1 MLSKEPAWCDGETC
15 LACNVRFGITT
26 RRHHWYMQ
34 QLSSHSCYFLCQH
47 SRRNDTIRERCYFN
61 THTHTHTR
69 RHNMRCYF
77 NVQSKADM
85 TVSLSAVSAGCA
97 SSAVCQLLST
107 SCYCVPV
114 CHRHFTQPVLLLLVI
129 NGAVHIRRI
138 RDVRVLFADN

>member
-1 MLSKEPAWCDGETC
+1 MVVLTDMLSKEPAWCDGETC
-15 LACNVRFGITT
+15 LACSVRFGITT

-34 QLSSHSCYFLCQH
+34 QSSSHSCYFLCQH
-47 SRRNDTIRERCYFN
+47 SRRNDTMRE
-61 THTHTHTR
+61 
-69 RHNMRCYF
+69 RCYF

-129 NGAVHIRRI
+129 NSAVHIRRI